1 MKFKVI
7 SGAALALALS
17 LAVPI
22 ASASAAML
30 TFSDYGPNRGSR
42 AKALEW
48 FAGKIKDESGGKLDL
63 QFFWGGSL
71 LGGKATLQGL
81 GDGAADMGTVIGFFS
96 PARLRGYNIG
106 DLPVDN
112 SDVWVGMSA
121 LNALARNNA
130 ALKAEFDAAGVH
142 YVSTYS
148 TTPIQLVCRTKV
160 TSLDELKGLKIRASG
175 PYGKALASLGAEIV
189 SMGQPD
195 VYQALDSG
203 LVDCNQNYYYAIR
216 SYKQYEVA
224 PYVLELDWGQ
234 NMAFGIFMS
243 KASYD
248 RLDEA
253 DKAVIDKV
261 GDSFIDHFA
270 EVQIADLA
278 TNKKAMIDGIDG
290 KKLTVIHL
298 SDSDREKLLAAGR
311 KQIDAWV
318 GASTEAGLDAAS
330 VLADY
335 EALIATYAAE
345 LKEKGYPWKR

>member
-1 MKFKVI
+1 MKFNAVF
-7 SGAALALALS
+7 GAALALTFS
-17 LAVPI
+17 LAAPI
-22 ASASAAML
+22 GSASAAML
-30 TFSDYGPNRGSR
+30 TFSDYGPSRGSR

-48 FAGKIKDESGGKLDL
+48 FADTIKDTSGGKLEL

-81 GDGAADMGTVIGFFS
+81 GDGAADMGTVVGFFT
-96 PARLRGYNIG
+96 PAQLRGYNIG

-121 LNALARNNA
+121 LHTLSRTNA
-130 ALKAEFDAAGVH
+130 ALKVEFDKAGVH

-148 TTPIQLVCRTKV
+148 TTPVQLVCRKEI
-160 TSLDELKGLKIRASG
+160 SSIEDLKGLKIRASG

-224 PYVLELDWGQ
+224 PYLIELDWGQ

-248 RLDEA
+248 RLDDAE
-253 DKAVIDKV
+253 KAVIDAA

-270 EVQIADLA
+270 EVQMTGLEAD
-278 TNKKAMIDGIDG
+278 KKAMVEGIDG
-290 KKLTVIHL
+290 KSLTVIHL
-298 SDSDREKLLAAGR
+298 SDGDRAKLLAAGR
-311 KQIDAWV
+311 TQIDAWAK
-318 GASTEAGLDAAS
+318 ASTEAGLDAAG

-335 EALIATYAAE
+335 EGDIAQYAAE